1 MDKKGLMLME
11 FVSKDEKRIYVKPM
25 CEAPES
31 LLNNVSGSMDNKNVG
46 EDPNDPWYTEE
57 D

>member
-1 MDKKGLMLME
+1 MLME

-25 CEAPES
+25 CEAFYLEPES